1 MTPPGLRVF
10 DGDAASAAVVMVHGI
25 RVSSSMWLPHAR
37 RLAPDFRVS
46 APDLP
51 GHGALHGGTFT
62 LAAAVEA
69 LDAAV
74 AEADAATGRRP
85 LVVGMSLGG
94 FVAMA
99 HAATRPG
106 HLRGLLVCG
115 STARA
120 RGWKALAYTAAAHI
134 DERRS
139 EEHSTEANARL
150 FRRHATPECA
160 EAVIAGGFARHAFG
174 EAVRELRR
182 VDILDLAARLR
193 TPIRFVNGRR
203 DLLFRQEE
211 KTFLRA
217 VRAAG
222 TAAHLAHA
230 PGDHLFPLQDPDAF
244 ADLVRD
250 FHTGL
255 PAT

>member
-10 DGDAASAAVVMVHGI
+10 DGDAASAAVVLVHGI

-62 LAAAVEA
+62 LAVAVEA

-160 EAVIAGGFARHAFG
+160 EVCGALPPIRPRRPTARSRPTAPRSPSPGSGGRREPATGPVPLLEDGSARPAAGEVPEPWRTRPAQSCRVRDRHAQPDQQHQG
-174 EAVRELRR
+174 CPSK
-182 VDILDLAARLR
+182 R
-193 TPIRFVNGRR
+193 TSEQAQQRS
-203 DLLFRQEE
+203 Q
-211 KTFLRA
+211 
-217 VRAAG
+217 
-222 TAAHLAHA
+222 
-230 PGDHLFPLQDPDAF
+230 
-244 ADLVRD
+244 
-250 FHTGL
+250 
-255 PAT
+255 